1 MMRLSKCAARLV
13 PIGAVVLACAMGLS
27 LSPSSV
33 RAQADGASSF
43 DPARSILRDV
53 ERIDPRRGV
62 NDTMFVEIGGIK
74 QWVSV
79 RGKDRRNPILL
90 FLHGGPGWS
99 EMPSSWVYQLPW
111 EEYFTVVQWDQR
123 GAGKTRAGSDTKI
136 IDSTLTSALL
146 TSDAEGLV
154 AYLRAHYHKQKIFVL
169 GHSWGT
175 VLGMNLARRHPEWLH
190 AYIGMGQIINMPEN
204 ERLSYAYTLKQARA
218 DNNAVAVKELEALLP
233 YPRADGGVTPAMVD
247 QERKWLTYYGGMT
260 RGRRDM
266 NYEEGAGRMSPVYED
281 ADVVSRDRGERGSLA
296 PLWPELMKTN
306 YDEVRKLAV
315 PTFIFA
321 GRHDHCV
328 SSVLADAWLTKLDAP
343 QKRTFWFEH
352 SAHMVQ
358 YEEPGQMLMYLVN
371 DIRPIAARAGDVPP
385 AADESD

>member
-1 MMRLSKCAARLV
+1 MMRRVKRAGRWAPIVAAIVACATGLSPAAR
-13 PIGAVVLACAMGLS
+13 AQE
-27 LSPSSV
+27 
-33 RAQADGASSF
+33 RAAPALDA
-43 DPARSILRDV
+43 ARSILRDV
-53 ERIDPRRGV
+53 RQIDRSRGV
-62 NDTMFVEIGGIK
+62 DDTMFVEIGGIK

-99 EMPSSWVYQLPW
+99 EMPSSWAYQSPW

-123 GAGKTRAGSDTKI
+123 GAGKTRTAAAAGVDA
-136 IDSTLTSALL
+136 TLTSAQL
-146 TSDAEGLV
+146 TRDAESLV
-154 AYLRAHYHKQKIFVL
+154 AYLRQRYDKQKIFVL

-175 VLGMNLARRHPEWLH
+175 ILGMNLARSHPEWLH

-204 ERLSYAYTLKQARA
+204 ERLSYAYALRRAKA
-218 DNNAVAVKELEALLP
+218 DNNSVAVKELEDLAP
-233 YPRADGGVTPAMVD
+233 YPRAGGDVTTVMVD
-247 QERKWLTYYGGMT
+247 RQRKWLTYFGGMT
-260 RGRRDM
+260 WGRRDM
-266 NYEEGAGRMSPVYED
+266 RYEEGAGQLSPDYDD
-281 ADVVSRDRGERGSLA
+281 ADVVSRDRGERASLA
-296 PLWPELMKTN
+296 PLWPEVMKTN
-306 YDEVRKLAV
+306 YDAVTRLAV

-321 GRHDHCV
+321 GRHDHCI

-352 SAHMVQ
+352 SAHMIQ

-385 AADESD
+385 NQPETD